1 MKNKEERS
9 WTVEKVVG
17 HLIEVRVRR
26 LDTVEEVKR
35 FADAIV
41 KLASLTPDAVAI
53 VDLRAPVVFPQP
65 VATAV
70 IELMTRATK
79 VRRKTA
85 IMLASEHAVFSMQ
98 LGRLV
103 RQVGDAKRQT
113 FNDPN
118 ELLSWVSES
127 LTEAEAKRAK
137 EFIGGHKGL
146 STAS

>member
-1 MKNKEERS
+1 MRVTPNNVGRDAVLGGDAMKNKEERS

-17 HLIEVRVRR
+17 HLIEVRVNR
-26 LDTVEEVKR
+26 LETVEEVKR
-35 FADAIV
+35 FSDAIV

-53 VDLRAPVVFPQP
+53 VDLRAPVIFPQP

-98 LGRLV
+98 LG
-103 RQVGDAKRQT
+103 
-113 FNDPN
+113 
-118 ELLSWVSES
+118 
-127 LTEAEAKRAK
+127 
-137 EFIGGHKGL
+137 
-146 STAS
+146 